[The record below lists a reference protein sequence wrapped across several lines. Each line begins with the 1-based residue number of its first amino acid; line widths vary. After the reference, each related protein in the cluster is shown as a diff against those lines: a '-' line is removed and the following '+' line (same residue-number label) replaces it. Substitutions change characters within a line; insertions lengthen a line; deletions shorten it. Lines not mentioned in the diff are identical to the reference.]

1 MPDPAGSRRPIDRLP
16 AHRRI
21 HAHRALQLEAMALVC
36 QVQRAAILGQEAL
49 LSALAARPTDDT
61 ADALDRLIAALE
73 PLQAQAKAVR
83 NLFDDRRTSCE
94 RAQARWASH
103 NRNPTPIGIED
114 PHPRLARK
122 AARAARG

>member
-1 MPDPAGSRRPIDRLP
+1 MPDPMDFRRPIDRLP
-16 AHRRI
+16 AHQRI

-49 LSALAARPTDDT
+49 LSALEARPTDDT

-83 NLFDDRRTSCE
+83 NLFEDRRTPRE
-94 RAQARWASH
+94 RAQARWTS
-103 NRNPTPIGIED
+103 RDLTPIEIED
-114 PHPRLARK
+114 PRPRLARK